1 MKQRTQAIEDEN
13 TIPGV
18 TETGDDSSSKTA
30 GEYSIK
36 RRETLAEAPGLR
48 VRLLTLLEG
57 QNVPWHYH
65 NHITDTFFCRRGPTH
80 ILTRSP
86 DASHTLVDGD
96 MLAVNPGTPHF
107 VEASTATG
115 CDFMIIQGVGEY
127 DYVPVN
133 DQGPASTVK

>member
-1 MKQRTQAIEDEN
+1 MKQQDQATEDEN
-13 TIPGV
+13 RKPGV
-18 TETGDDSSSKTA
+18 VDTRDDIPSKTA

-36 RRETLAEAPGLR
+36 RRETLAEVPGLR

-65 NHITDTFFCRRGPTH
+65 NNITDTFFCRRGPMH

-86 DASHTLVDGD
+86 DASHTLCDGD

-107 VEASTATG
+107 VEASSAAG

-133 DQGPASTVK
+133 NQSPVSTAN

>member
-1 MKQRTQAIEDEN
+1 MKQRTQATEDAN
-13 TIPGV
+13 PIPGV
-18 TETGDDSSSKTA
+18 AETWDDSRCKSD

-48 VRLLTLLEG
+48 VRLLTLLED

-65 NHITDTFFCRRGPTH
+65 SQITDTFFCRRGPMH

-86 DASHTLVDGD
+86 DASHTLVAGD
-96 MLAVNPGTPHF
+96 MLAVNPGTPHY

-127 DYVPVN
+127 DYVAVN
-133 DQGPASTVK
+133 DQGPVSTVK

>member
-1 MKQRTQAIEDEN
+1 MKQQNQATEDAN
-13 TIPGV
+13 LMPGV
-18 TETGDDSSSKTA
+18 AETGDGTTSKTA

-65 NHITDTFFCRRGPTH
+65 NNITDTFFCRRGPMH

-86 DASHTLVDGD
+86 DASHRLNAGD

-107 VEASTATG
+107 VEASSAAS

-133 DQGPASTVK
+133 D

>member
-1 MKQRTQAIEDEN
+1 MKHQNQSINDASPEPDVAGTS
-13 TIPGV
+13 
-18 TETGDDSSSKTA
+18 DDSSSKTA

-36 RRETLAEAPGLR
+36 SRETLAEVPGLR

-65 NHITDTFFCRRGPTH
+65 NHITDTFFCRRGPMH

-96 MLAVNPGTPHF
+96 MLAVNPGTRHY
-107 VEASTATG
+107 VEASTAAG

-133 DQGPASTVK
+133 DQGPVTTAI